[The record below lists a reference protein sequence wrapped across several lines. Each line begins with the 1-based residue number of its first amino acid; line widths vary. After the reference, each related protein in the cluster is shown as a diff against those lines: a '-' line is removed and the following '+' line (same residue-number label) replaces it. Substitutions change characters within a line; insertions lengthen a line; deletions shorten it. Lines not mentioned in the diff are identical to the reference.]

1 MVLFYNRNCNVV
13 SREIDPTDGTQ
24 KFILVGIVNGNPRGC
39 RNQREYPDY
48 HVSVGSKE
56 VSSSLAFKSRTE
68 ADVCIKHQVY
78 FLTFSDPEMDQKH
91 NCNSSRSRW
100 ILYNNNYSNNNNAY
114 NNNITNNYYH
124 TD

>member
-1 MVLFYNRNCNVV
+1 MPRLLPAAMFCSDGNVNTAIGTCYGDSGGPLIKKWVDMVYNRNCNVV

-56 VSSSLAFKSRTE
+56 VSSS
-68 ADVCIKHQVY
+68 
-78 FLTFSDPEMDQKH
+78 
-91 NCNSSRSRW
+91 
-100 ILYNNNYSNNNNAY
+100 
-114 NNNITNNYYH
+114 
-124 TD
+124 